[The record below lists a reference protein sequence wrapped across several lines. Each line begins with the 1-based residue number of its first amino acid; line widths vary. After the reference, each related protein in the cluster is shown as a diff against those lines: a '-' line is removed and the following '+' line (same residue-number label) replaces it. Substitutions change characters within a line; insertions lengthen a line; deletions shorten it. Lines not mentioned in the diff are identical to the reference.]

1 MNYTLGMA
9 ARATGLSKT
18 TIHRAVKNGRL
29 PAVRTDAWNFSID
42 ADELHRVF
50 PPAQDKAQPGNSCVA
65 QDATPPAQTEVALR
79 YERLAAEIDAALQ
92 VTRLLREQLDETRV
106 DRDRWR
112 GQAQQLVAALPD
124 LRPRRTSFAARLM
137 GFQGPNP
144 R

>member
-65 QDATPPAQTEVALR
+65 QDATPPAQTEAALR
-79 YERLAAEIDAALQ
+79 YERLAAKIAAGLQ
-92 VTRLLREQLDETRV
+92 SRQAIARAAIETRV

-137 GFQGPNP
+137 GLWGPNP
-144 R
+144 S